1 MTIAV
6 YASIYKRHTHS
17 SHLAI
22 CSTTPDTLH
31 NLLPLLSFTLVL
43 KQKALNNNW
52 VKQSFCL
59 CPFCQYRDRNMGS
72 TKSWLSNGYSE
83 FPSNSRNLVLI
94 KHLTY
99 LPVLFIILYLK
110 FLSSSPNYQQV
121 LMFILFISS
130 CSCRIFLD
138 PFILNFFCPHQ

>member
-6 YASIYKRHTHS
+6 YASIYKRHKHS

-22 CSTTPDTLH
+22 RSTMSDTLH
-31 NLLPLLSFTLVL
+31 NLFPSVAFTLVL
-43 KQKALNNNW
+43 KQKVLNNW

-59 CPFCQYRDRNMGS
+59 CPFCKYTETEKWVAPSLGYPMASMSFLLIQE
-72 TKSWLSNGYSE
+72 TLIEHLS
-83 FPSNSRNLVLI
+83 
-94 KHLTY
+94 Y
-99 LPVLFIILYLK
+99 LSVLFIILYLK
-110 FLSSSPNYQQV
+110 LLSRSQNYQQV

-130 CSCRIFLD
+130 RSCRIFLD